1 MQIKKLVNDKALW
14 DSFTYEIE
22 ERITFCQK
30 QLEQRDEPLQIHR
43 LQGEIKALRSLKQLR
58 DKINGENTETF

>member
-22 ERITFCQK
+22 ERITFCHK
-30 QLEQRDEPLQIHR
+30 QLEQSSLQVEIHR
-43 LQGEIKALRSLKQLR
+43 YQGQIQALRSLLLLR
-58 DKINGENTETF
+58 ELVNTRDAF